1 VSALVLT
8 IFISLVGW
16 FWASN
21 MRAREHALSLSA
33 KACES
38 VGVQFLDQTVSISRI
53 GVGRSP
59 SGTMNL
65 QRVYSFEF
73 TRDGTERWQG
83 RVAMQ
88 GEEVKA
94 IHLDHPDGPV
104 VMEPGQLV

>member
-1 VSALVLT
+1 MSALVLT
-8 IFISLVGW
+8 ILISLVGW
-16 FWASN
+16 FWTSN

-33 KACES
+33 KACQS

-53 GVGRSP
+53 GVGRDP
-59 SGTMNL
+59 SGRMSL
-65 QRVYSFEF
+65 QRVYGFEF
-73 TRDGTERWQG
+73 TRDGKERWQG

-104 VMEPGQLV
+104 VMEPGQLL